1 MKKVILE
8 ILFAVVI
15 SFCFITPAL
24 AGNLPSAIVI
34 KFNDNTSYKSFKTN
48 EIFSNII
55 LDGLLS
61 LDNIYLVDRMVTN
74 DVLAMED
81 DVVCSDEKIDEAVK
95 NKDFNSIFNASKS
108 DVAFKRQGD
117 YLPVD
122 KTSKLGMRYGASYI
136 VHGSV
141 DFIGGNERSRTVAWN
156 GVSLGHSSKSVE
168 MLATL
173 RIIEAKTGMI
183 IWQRRVKEKTKD
195 KYEVIDKLSFGTKE
209 FSDRLFYEVVEDI
222 SSKFIRSLKKD
233 LDKGI
238 LIL

>member
-1 MKKVILE
+1 MIT
-8 ILFAVVI
+8 
-15 SFCFITPAL
+15 FCFITHAL
-24 AGNLPSAIVI
+24 AKDLPSAILI
-34 KFNDNTSYKSFKTN
+34 SFNDNSSYKNLKTN
-48 EIFSNII
+48 EIFSNVM

-61 LDNIYLVDRMVTN
+61 LDRIYLVERAVTK
-74 DVLAMED
+74 DVLLLED
-81 DVVCSDEKIDEAVK
+81 DVVCSDAKIDEAVK
-95 NKDFNSIFNASKS
+95 NKDFSSIFNVSKS
-108 DVAFKRQGD
+108 DAAFKRQGD

-122 KTSKLGMRYGASYI
+122 KTSKLGEQYGVSYI

-141 DFIGGNERSRTVAWN
+141 DFIGGSERSRTIAWD
-156 GVSLGHSSKSVE
+156 GISLGHSSKSVE

-173 RIIEAKTGMI
+173 RIIEAKTGKI

-222 SSKFIRSLKKD
+222 SDKFISGLKKD